1 MNAQNE
7 LTAFRNNVKD
17 SICSMLAGIYLAKHN
32 GVMPDW
38 SNGEEIIVEDTE
50 NDNCHTTIML
60 NVGNTYDECVA
71 PYEVCI
77 DRFIVT
83 LDENLYLY
91 STENG
96 KEYHW
101 SKNGEEH
108 HWEDVNTDDLVKIH
122 DLIARYYKSTLMV
135 RY

>member
-7 LTAFRNNVKD
+7 LIAFRNNVKD
-17 SICSMLAGIYLAKHN
+17 SICSMLVSIYLAKHN

-38 SNGEEIIVEDTE
+38 SRGEEIIVEDTDS
-50 NDNCHTTIML
+50 DNCHTTIML

-83 LDENLYLY
+83 RNESLYLY
-91 STENG
+91 STENS
-96 KEYHW
+96 KEYY
-101 SKNGEEH
+101 
-108 HWEDVNTDDLVKIH
+108 WENVNTDDIVKIH
-122 DLIARYYKSTLMV
+122 DLIARYYKLYFN
-135 RY
+135 RQLKK

>member
-1 MNAQNE
+1 MNTQNE

-38 SNGEEIIVEDTE
+38 SNDEEIIVEDTDS
-50 NDNCHTTIML
+50 DNCHTTIML
-60 NVGNTYDECVA
+60 NVGIATYNECVA
-71 PYEVCI
+71 PFEVCI

-83 LDENLYLY
+83 LDEVLYLY

-96 KEYHW
+96 EDYI
-101 SKNGEEH
+101 
-108 HWEDVNTDDLVKIH
+108 WEDVNTDDLVKIH
-122 DLIARYYKSTLMV
+122 DLIARYYKSILM
-135 RY
+135 

>member
-17 SICSMLAGIYLAKHN
+17 SICSMLAGIYLAKNN

-38 SNGEEIIVEDTE
+38 SKDEEIIVEDTDS
-50 NDNCHTTIML
+50 DNCHTTIML
-60 NVGNTYDECVA
+60 NVGNTHDECVA

-83 LDENLYLY
+83 RNVNLYLY
-91 STENG
+91 STEDS
-96 KEYHW
+96 KEYY
-101 SKNGEEH
+101 
-108 HWEDVNTDDLVKIH
+108 WENVNTDDIVKIH
-122 DLIARYYKSTLMV
+122 DLIARYFKLYFNRQLKK
-135 RY
+135 

>member
-38 SNGEEIIVEDTE
+38 SNGEEIIVEDTDS
-50 NDNCHTTIML
+50 DNCHTTIML

-83 LDENLYLY
+83 NDVNLYLY

-96 KEYHW
+96 EEYI
-101 SKNGEEH
+101 
-108 HWEDVNTDDLVKIH
+108 WEDVNTDDIVKIH
-122 DLIARYYKSTLMV
+122 DLIEGYYKSYFNGKILATKK
-135 RY
+135 

>member
-17 SICSMLAGIYLAKHN
+17 SICNMLVSIYLSKHN
-32 GVMPDW
+32 GLMPDW
-38 SNGEEIIVEDTE
+38 SKDEEIIVEDTE

-71 PYEVCI
+71 SEVVCI

-91 STENG
+91 STENRD
-96 KEYHW
+96 EYI
-101 SKNGEEH
+101 
-108 HWEDVNTDDLVKIH
+108 WEDVNTDDLVKIH
-122 DLIARYYKSTLMV
+122 GLIAEYYKSFLL
-135 RY
+135 

>member
-17 SICSMLAGIYLAKHN
+17 SICSMLVSIYLAKHN

-38 SNGEEIIVEDTE
+38 SKEVRRLSLRILS
-50 NDNCHTTIML
+50 DNCHTTIML

-77 DRFIVT
+77 DQIYR
-83 LDENLYLY
+83 Y
-91 STENG
+91 S
-96 KEYHW
+96 
-101 SKNGEEH
+101 
-108 HWEDVNTDDLVKIH
+108 
-122 DLIARYYKSTLMV
+122 
-135 RY
+135 

>member
-17 SICSMLAGIYLAKHN
+17 SICSMLVSIYLAKHN

-38 SNGEEIIVEDTE
+38 SRGEEIIVEDTDS
-50 NDNCHTTIML
+50 DNCHTTIML

-83 LDENLYLY
+83 RNESLYLY
-91 STENG
+91 STENS
-96 KEYHW
+96 KEYY
-101 SKNGEEH
+101 
-108 HWEDVNTDDLVKIH
+108 WENVNTDDIVKIH
-122 DLIARYYKSTLMV
+122 DLIARYYKLYFN
-135 RY
+135 RQLKK